1 MRYISVLS
9 KMHPEKKTTVALD
22 YSLVSI
28 MMPTVLVG
36 SFLGVWFNIM
46 MPDFVIQ
53 MLLTMLLFF
62 LTFKVTLNGIQLYK
76 KEIKDIRDA

>member
-1 MRYISVLS
+1 
-9 KMHPEKKTTVALD
+9 MHPEKKTTVALD

>member
-1 MRYISVLS
+1 MRYYSVLS
-9 KMHPEKKTTVALD
+9 KKHPEKKTTVALD

-53 MLLTMLLFF
+53 MLLTLLLFF
-62 LTFKVTLNGIQLYK
+62 LTFKVSLNGI
-76 KEIKDIRDA
+76 